1 MRSQVRR
8 TFGHVTG
15 VGILLMS
22 SWTIAPR
29 TAASPADTATTRR
42 GVEAAG
48 SASIMGT
55 AWKADNTPIAQ
66 ANVRLRNVGSGKTQ
80 AAAIANEAGQF
91 TFGDIEPG
99 SYIVELISDKGKVLA
114 VSHTLA
120 VGQGETIAT
129 FVRLGTKVPWFGGF
143 FVSAAASV
151 TAAAASMGVTAV
163 APEEMRPVSPQ
174 K

>member
-8 TFGHVTG
+8 TFGHVTWA
-15 VGILLMS
+15 GILLLS
-22 SWTIAPR
+22 SWTIAPS
-29 TAASPADTATTRR
+29 TAASPAGAATTRR
-42 GVEAAG
+42 GTDAVG

-55 AWKADNTPIAQ
+55 AWKADNTPIPQ
-66 ANVRLRNVGSGKTQ
+66 AKVRLRNVASGKTV
-80 AAAIANEAGQF
+80 AAAIANDAGQF

-99 SYIVELISDKGKVLA
+99 PYIVELISDNGRILA

-129 FVRLGTKVPWFGGF
+129 FVRLGSKVPWFGGF
-143 FVSAAASV
+143 FVNAAASV
-151 TAAAASMGVTAV
+151 TAAAASTGVTAV